1 MSVKLIGP
9 PDKLR
14 IPYEDWEGDRFHH
27 VGRYADGRQYLGF
40 VTGAF
45 PDGYDWQRIRDPNNN
60 DWQRDKAWLAVLHL
74 FDAEGN
80 HLGSEVRLGGYD
92 SEGWE
97 IAGDKARAGL
107 ANMLRNLGPHTASGD
122 IYVKTFSVVI
132 NGVTHGLFY
141 NHFAEDDF
149 ESESVMLEPRDI
161 MFHPPWDSGE
171 YST

>member
-1 MSVKLIGP
+1 MIGP
-9 PDKLR
+9 PNKLR
-14 IPYEDWEGDRFHH
+14 IPYEEWEDGRFNH
-27 VGRYADGRQYLGF
+27 VGRCADGRQFMAF

-60 DWQRDKAWLAVLHL
+60 NWQKDKQWLAVLHL

-97 IAGDKARAGL
+97 SAGNKAWAEL
-107 ANMLRNLGPHTASGD
+107 ANLLSGLGPDVALGD
-122 IYVKTFSVVI
+122 VYLRPFAVVI
-132 NGVTHGLFY
+132 GGITHGLFY
-141 NHFAEDDF
+141 RDFTEGDF
-149 ESESVMLEPRDI
+149 ECESMMLEPRDI